1 MNQMGYMTRS
11 MYVFDLCH
19 LKMYTGASEDF
30 YRGSRNPETHMFSDL
45 NIKHKSI
52 GMYDGNYTRESK

>member
-1 MNQMGYMTRS
+1 
-11 MYVFDLCH
+11 
-19 LKMYTGASEDF
+19 MYTGASEDF
-30 YRGSRNPETHMFSDL
+30 YRGARNPETQMFSDL